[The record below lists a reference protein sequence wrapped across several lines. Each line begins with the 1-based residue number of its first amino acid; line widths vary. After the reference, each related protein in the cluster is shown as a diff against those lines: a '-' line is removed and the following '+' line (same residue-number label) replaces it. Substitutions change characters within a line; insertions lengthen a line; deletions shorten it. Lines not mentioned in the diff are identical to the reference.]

1 MRRSPGDRR
10 PLVLAAVLAACA
22 ALPAAAR
29 AAAPEA
35 RVEARAD
42 RTTLAEDELLVL
54 TVRVEGAEAPSAVDL
69 GEDRLPFE
77 IVARSQGRQ
86 TTFSFGSG
94 IPTLRSAV
102 VLTLQLRP
110 RRTGTLEIPPVVATV
125 KGRRVASAPIRVT
138 VTPAGTGTGPPAA
151 SGAPGRPG
159 PDPVPDRRG
168 GSAWRGWERDLALR
182 VEVDRREP
190 FLGEQVTASVW
201 LLSPVGVVGTEA
213 YRPPLYAGFWAEEL
227 ETPQKLAWQTRTVN
241 GVPVRAYLLQR
252 VALFP
257 TRAGRAEIGPYQ
269 VDLAVRLGTDSPFD
283 LFPEIRR
290 VRRQSAPV
298 SLEVKPLPAGAPAGF
313 DAVDVGAFAL
323 EASASEA
330 RVAAGQPVAIRVT
343 ARGEGNLR
351 ALSLP
356 PVPTVPGAR
365 RFEPT
370 VSDDVAPRGLRLA
383 GTRTV
388 ETVLVPERAGAL
400 VVPPLSWP
408 VFDPRTGTYAVLR
421 TAELRVEVTEG
432 AAAPAAGPAEDPVVA
447 ALRPV
452 RGETALARRGAPP
465 WRSVPF
471 AAATLLAPLAFAIL
485 AGLGAARER
494 ARAAAPERRVRGAGR
509 RARHGLAGA
518 RRRLRDGDGPGAV
531 EAAQRA
537 LAGWAADRLGRPATG
552 LTRDALAAE
561 LLRAGAPHGGVT
573 ALGAA
578 LDGCDAARFGG
589 AAGPED
595 VVALAERAIDALEGG
610 EA

>member
-1 MRRSPGDRR
+1 MRRSPGERR
-10 PLVLAAVLAACA
+10 ALALALLAAACA
-22 ALPAAAR
+22 ALPARAL

-54 TVRVEGAEAPSAVDL
+54 TVRVEGPEAPSAVDL

-77 IVARSQGRQ
+77 IVSRSQGRQ

-94 IPTLRSAV
+94 IPNLRSAV

-110 RRTGTLEIPPVVATV
+110 RRAGVLEIPPIVATV

-138 VTPAGTGTGPPAA
+138 VTPPGTGTGPPAA
-151 SGAPGRPG
+151 APPGAPG
-159 PDPVPDRRG
+159 PDPAPDRRG

-190 FLGEQVTASVW
+190 FLGEQVTASIW
-201 LLSPVGVVGTEA
+201 LLSPVGVVAYEG
-213 YRPPLYAGFWAEEL
+213 YRPPMYAGFWAEEL

-241 GVPVRAYLLQR
+241 GIPVRAYLVQR

-257 TRAGRAEIGPYQ
+257 TRAGPAEIGPYQ
-269 VDLAVRLGTDSPFD
+269 LDLAVRLGTDSPFD
-283 LFPEIRR
+283 LFPEVRR
-290 VRRQSAPV
+290 VRRQSAPI
-298 SLEVKPLPAGAPAGF
+298 SLAVKPLPAGAPAGF
-313 DAVDVGAFAL
+313 DGVNVGAFEL
-323 EASASEA
+323 EATASEA

-356 PVPTVPGAR
+356 PVPAVPGAR

-370 VSDDVAPRGLRLA
+370 GSEDVAPRGLRLA
-383 GTRTV
+383 GSRTV

-400 VVPPLSWP
+400 VVPALAWP
-408 VFDPRTGTYAVLR
+408 VFDPRTGKYAVLR
-421 TAELRVEVTEG
+421 TSELRVEVAEG
-432 AAAPAAGPAEDPVVA
+432 PAAPAAAAPEDPVVA

-452 RGETALARRGAPP
+452 RAETTLAPRAPPP
-465 WRSVPF
+465 WRSLPF

-485 AGLGAARER
+485 AGWTAARER
-494 ARAAAPERRVRGAGR
+494 AQAAAPERRARSAGR
-509 RARHGLAGA
+509 RARRALAEA
-518 RRRLRDGDGPGAV
+518 RRRLDGGDATGAV
-531 EAAQRA
+531 EAARRA
-537 LAGWAADRLGRPATG
+537 LAGWAADRLGRPAAG

-561 LLRAGAPHGGVT
+561 LVRAGAPRGGVL

-578 LDGCDAARFGG
+578 LDACDAARFGG
-589 AAGPED
+589 AAAPED

-610 EA
+610 EG